1 MNRILIVLGVV
12 GILFLGSGD
21 KNIFFEGVVHAQ
33 EPGSSVTTRII
44 AQNSVEVGKNIIL
57 RAEAELV
64 PEGRVVSY
72 LWEFGDG
79 QFSSQEEDVHIF
91 QKPGRYN
98 VKLKVTWLAPGA
110 QRSEVTETIQ
120 EIFVFERLF
129 VLITDA
135 QQTPE
140 RLQALRNR
148 AEDQNIY
155 LRIIQIPD
163 DLRFTSE
170 PFPTLEDSLS
180 EIRQSD
186 TVMIWSDRSD
196 LLTLLNSFSDRLQLQ
211 QKQLVVIAEGNVQ
224 FLKNILLSVYELL
237 APDRIIITRRE
248 ALDEF
253 FITQA
258 DQDVFPLLQSRGYDA
273 ELINQEDVDE
283 FSLLALPS
291 YGIGYLQ
298 KKGLED
304 SVLLLVLFLPL
315 IVTLVTFLRLV
326 IGFSPVGARL
336 PIIFT
341 YSLLILGW
349 KLGILVVLLL
359 AMVSYLF
366 RIFLFKSHLLY
377 AAKVGVLTST
387 LGVLL
392 LFIMGAAVY
401 LDLTIFNFSSA
412 LMIVVVAI
420 MIDRIA
426 GGVEGEK
433 GFYYLMRIF
442 FETLIIASVC
452 YGFISWPW
460 LQILLLAH
468 PEILLAFILANIIM
482 GRFTGLRLFEY
493 FRFREVL
500 RHGEEE

>member
-1 MNRILIVLGVV
+1 MKRILIAFGVL

-21 KNIFFEGVVHAQ
+21 KEIFFLDVAFAQ
-33 EPGSSVTTRII
+33 ESGSVAMTRIV
-44 AQNSVEVGKNIIL
+44 AQNSVEAGKNIIL
-57 RAEAELV
+57 RADAELV
-64 PEGRVVSY
+64 KGARVVSY

-79 QFSSQEEDVHIF
+79 QFSSKEEEVHIF
-91 QKPGRYN
+91 QNPGRYN

-110 QRSEVTETIQ
+110 QRSEVAEAIQ

-135 QQTPE
+135 QQTIE
-140 RLQALRNR
+140 RLQALRSR

-155 LRIIQIPD
+155 LHTIQIPD
-163 DLRFTSE
+163 NIRFTSQ
-170 PFPTLEDSLS
+170 PFPALEDSLL
-180 EIRQSD
+180 EIDQSD
-186 TVMIWSDRSD
+186 TVIIWSDRSD
-196 LLTLLNSFSDRLQLQ
+196 LLTLLNTFSDRLQLQ

-253 FITQA
+253 FVTPS
-258 DQDVFPLLQSRGYDA
+258 DQEVFPLLQSRGYDA

-283 FSLLALPS
+283 FNLLALPS

-298 KKGLED
+298 KKGVED

-341 YSLLILGW
+341 YTLLVLGW
-349 KLGILVVLLL
+349 KLGIWVVLLL
-359 AMVSYLF
+359 AIVSYLF

-401 LDLTIFNFSSA
+401 LDIAIFDFSSA

-433 GFYYLMRIF
+433 GFYSLMRIF
-442 FETLIIASVC
+442 FETLIIASIC
-452 YGFISWPW
+452 YGFVSWTW
-460 LQILLLAH
+460 FQILLLAH
-468 PEILLAFILANIIM
+468 PEILLVFIFANVVM